1 MPIWHEASVLRWL
14 KETIMLKKPVK
25 KSLLQRFKL
34 SYMAMCIALLLL
46 AVSAAPNLYPTT
58 SWLHIQVINNQTIAH
73 PITTK
78 SLIEYLNQHKFEV
91 AQAIEQTTSD
101 GFELELLLDSPA
113 KSANAQQLLK
123 HQFTHL
129 SSKIV
134 SHQTSPQWLQ
144 SLGLAPIKLGLDLNG
159 GVLFVLDVDL
169 GKAEQEQIDNAFEQ
183 TKKLIRENK
192 ARGMRVQKSSVG
204 FELHSQDKANALAIE
219 KEVLSHF
226 EYLQAVSHNQ
236 GRFISV
242 SFSFS
247 EQGSNE
253 FAQGVMSQTLT
264 TLRGRIEELGITE
277 AVTQRQGKQR
287 IRIELPGVQDPSE
300 AKRIIGATASLEFYQ
315 IKEVGGKTFNLQD
328 GGKINLD
335 PVAIFSGE
343 HINNAQSG
351 RDEWGK
357 PLVQLSLDSQ
367 GGEAMSAFSKRNIG
381 KPMATVYSEYYINEQ
396 GETVKK
402 SEVINVA
409 NILGHLSSRF
419 SITNMQSA
427 QAAQDLALLLRAGSL
442 TAPVTIVQ
450 EQTIGPSLGADNIYN
465 GLAALMLGM
474 GVTLLFMALWYRQLG
489 IIANIALLLNLTALV
504 GLMSL
509 LPGVVL
515 TLPGIAGLVL
525 TIGMAVDTNVIIF
538 ERIKE
543 ERLKGRAPY
552 QAIEQGYN
560 QAFSTIF
567 DANITTMI
575 TAIILYS
582 IGYGPIKGFAITL
595 ALGLITSVFT
605 GVFVA
610 KALSQTLYLKLANKQ
625 GANV

>member
-1 MPIWHEASVLRWL
+1 MHWL
-14 KETIMLKKPVK
+14 KGRRMLNKKVKKP
-25 KSLLQRFKL
+25 LWQRFKI
-34 SYMAMCIALLLL
+34 SYMAMCMALILL
-46 AVSAAPNLYPTT
+46 AISALPNLYPAH
-58 SWLHIQVINNQTIAH
+58 SWLHITMPSSEAVSQISQQKQLIAF
-73 PITTK
+73 
-78 SLIEYLNQHKFEV
+78 LNQHGFIV
-91 AQAIEQTTSD
+91 AQSTEQ
-101 GFELELLLDSPA
+101 LENNHSSLTILLETPS
-113 KSANAQQLLK
+113 KSAAAQAALHGQFSQLE
-123 HQFTHL
+123 
-129 SSKIV
+129 SKIV

-144 SLGLAPIKLGLDLNG
+144 GLGLAPIKLGLDLNG

-169 GKAEQEQIDNAFEQ
+169 DKAQQEQLDSVYEQ
-183 TKKLIRENK
+183 TKSIIREQK
-192 ARGMRVQKSSVG
+192 ARGVRVQKNSTG
-204 FELHSQDKANALAIE
+204 FELHALE
-219 KEVLSHF
+219 NSLSSLKNV
-226 EYLQAVSHNQ
+226 EQAVLTRFERLQVISHTQ
-236 GRFISV
+236 GSMTSV
-242 SFSFS
+242 AFSFS
-247 EQGSNE
+247 EQGQSVFIKE
-253 FAQGVMSQTLT
+253 VMNQTLT

-287 IRIELPGVQDPSE
+287 IRIELPGVQDPSA
-300 AKRIIGATASLEFYQ
+300 AKRIIGATASLDFYQ
-315 IKEVGGKTFNLQD
+315 LKESGGKTFQLKE
-328 GGKINLD
+328 GGTINLD
-335 PVAIFSGE
+335 PVAIFSGK

-381 KPMATVYSEYYINEQ
+381 KPMATVYSEYYQNAQ
-396 GETVKK
+396 GDTVKK

-409 NILGHLSSRF
+409 NIIQHLSSRF
-419 SITNMQSA
+419 SITNMQST

-450 EQTIGPSLGADNIYN
+450 EQTIGPSLGADNINN

-474 GVTLLFMALWYRQLG
+474 GVTLAFMALWYRRLG
-489 IIANIALLLNLTALV
+489 LIANIALVLNLTALV

-543 ERLKGRAPY
+543 ERRKGRAPY

-575 TAIILYS
+575 TAVILYS

-605 GVFVA
+605 GVYVS

-625 GANV
+625 GVKA

>member
-1 MPIWHEASVLRWL
+1 
-14 KETIMLKKPVK
+14 MLKKSSK
-25 KSLLQRFKL
+25 KPLLQRFKI
-34 SYMAMCIALLLL
+34 SYMAMLVALILLTI
-46 AVSAAPNLYPTT
+46 SALPNLYPAK
-58 SWLHIQVINNQTIAH
+58 SWLHVTPQQPSHSELLAIDTQKNVIDF
-73 PITTK
+73 
-78 SLIEYLNQHKFEV
+78 LNQHGFSVEQSM
-91 AQAIEQTTSD
+91 QASQS
-101 GFELELLLDSPA
+101 LSSLNVLLQEPT
-113 KSANAQQLLK
+113 KSAAAQQALK
-123 HQFTHL
+123 NEFTQL
-129 SSKIV
+129 NVKIV
-134 SHQTSPQWLQ
+134 THQTSPDWLQ
-144 SLGLAPIKLGLDLNG
+144 NLGLAPIKLGLDLNG

-169 GKAEQEQIDNAFEQ
+169 VKAQQEQLNSAYEQ
-183 TKKLIRENK
+183 TKTIIRDEK
-192 ARGMRVQKSSVG
+192 ARGVRLQQNAQG
-204 FELHSQDKANALAIE
+204 FELHALPAAKDELLAVQAQVLTRFERLSATEHSQGKLTTVA
-219 KEVLSHF
+219 
-226 EYLQAVSHNQ
+226 
-236 GRFISV
+236 
-242 SFSFS
+242 FSFS
-247 EQGSNE
+247 EHGSSE
-253 FAQGVMSQTLT
+253 FDKEVMSQTLT

-300 AKRIIGATASLEFYQ
+300 AKRIIGATASLDFYQ
-315 IKEVGGKTFNLQD
+315 LKEYGGKAFTLQN
-328 GGKINLD
+328 GGTINLD
-335 PVAIFSGE
+335 PIAIFSGQ
-343 HINNAQSG
+343 HINNAHSG

-381 KPMATVYSEYYINEQ
+381 KPMATVYSEYYKNSQ
-396 GETVKK
+396 GNVVKK

-409 NILGHLSSRF
+409 NIAQHLSSQF
-419 SITNMQSA
+419 SITNMQSP

-450 EQTIGPSLGADNIYN
+450 EQTIGPSLGADNINN

-474 GVTLLFMALWYRQLG
+474 GITLAFMALWYRRLG
-489 IIANIALLLNLTALV
+489 LVANIALLLNLTALV

-543 ERLKGRAPY
+543 ERRKGRAPY
-552 QAIEQGYN
+552 QAIEQGYK

-575 TAIILYS
+575 TAIILYG

-605 GVFVA
+605 GVYVS
-610 KALSQTLYLKLANKQ
+610 KALSQTLYLKLANKR
-625 GANV
+625 GVTA

>member
-1 MPIWHEASVLRWL
+1 
-14 KETIMLKKPVK
+14 MLKKSSK
-25 KSLLQRFKL
+25 KPLLQRFKI
-34 SYMAMCIALLLL
+34 SYMAMLL
-46 AVSAAPNLYPTT
+46 ALILLTISALPNLYPAK
-58 SWLHIQVINNQTIAH
+58 SWLHVTPQQPLHSELLAIDTQKNVIDF
-73 PITTK
+73 
-78 SLIEYLNQHKFEV
+78 LNQHGFIV
-91 AQAIEQTTSD
+91 EQSVQSSQQ
-101 GFELELLLDSPA
+101 LPLLNVLLQEPT
-113 KSANAQQLLK
+113 KSAAAQQALK
-123 HQFTHL
+123 SEFAQLHV
-129 SSKIV
+129 KIV
-134 SHQTSPQWLQ
+134 THQTSPDWLQ

-169 GKAEQEQIDNAFEQ
+169 AKAQQEQLDSAYEQ
-183 TKKLIRENK
+183 TKTIIRDQK
-192 ARGMRVQKSSVG
+192 ARGVRVQQNAQG
-204 FELHSQDKANALAIE
+204 FELHALPAAQDELLAVQAQLL
-219 KEVLSHF
+219 KRF
-226 EYLQAVSHNQ
+226 ERLAATVHTQ
-236 GRFISV
+236 GKLTTV
-242 SFSFS
+242 AFSFS
-247 EQGSNE
+247 EQGSSA
-253 FAQGVMSQTLT
+253 FAKEVMSQTLT

-287 IRIELPGVQDPSE
+287 IRIELPGVQDPTE
-300 AKRIIGATASLEFYQ
+300 AKRIIGATASLDFYQ
-315 IKEVGGKTFNLQD
+315 LKEYGGKTFTLQN
-328 GGKINLD
+328 GGTINLD
-335 PVAIFSGE
+335 PIAIFSGQ
-343 HINNAQSG
+343 HINNAHAG

-381 KPMATVYSEYYINEQ
+381 KPMATVYSEYYKNAQ
-396 GETVKK
+396 GNVVKK

-409 NILGHLSSRF
+409 NIAQHLSSQF
-419 SITNMQSA
+419 SITNMQSP

-450 EQTIGPSLGADNIYN
+450 EQTIGPSLGADNINN

-474 GVTLLFMALWYRQLG
+474 GITLAFMALWYRRLG
-489 IIANIALLLNLTALV
+489 LVANIALLLNLTALV

-543 ERLKGRAPY
+543 ERRKGRAPY
-552 QAIEQGYN
+552 QAIEQGYK

-575 TAIILYS
+575 TAIILYG

-605 GVFVA
+605 GVYVS
-610 KALSQTLYLKLANKQ
+610 KALSQTLYLKLASKQ
-625 GANV
+625 GARV